1 MTVFVIYKNLMNLS
15 GILSLGK
22 AYFSI
27 RNFMK
32 SGFCSILSEYTLSIY
47 SLEYIYIYIYIF
59 EAVYKRQPTALYSAY
74 LLYYTQ

>member
-32 SGFCSILSEYTLSIY
+32 SGFCSILSEYTLSINKN
-47 SLEYIYIYIYIF
+47 LNKIWNFEKELGACFIF
-59 EAVYKRQPTALYSAY
+59 
-74 LLYYTQ
+74 